1 MLLRSGFK
9 HLLLAVVYGSLGL
22 VLGGV
27 VIFSLHMRDRPDL
40 SPWHEAELDEE
51 FTVASASRVTDLAAY
66 RQHEDALFDQL
77 REQVLDRVRSLPSGQ
92 QRLNRYAAGSWVD
105 PLGFDH
111 NWNRTFE
118 LQVDDPRAGFLM
130 LHGLSDSP
138 YSMRA
143 LGESL
148 HARGAWVVGLR
159 LPGHGTAPAGLA
171 RVDWRDFIAAVRLAA
186 RDMAAQLGPGRPLY
200 IAGYSNGAA
209 LAVEYTLAALE
220 DKALPMPAGLL
231 LLSPALAVS
240 PTAALAQWNLRLAKL
255 PGMKKLAWLSIQPEY
270 DPYKYNSFA
279 VNAGEQIYRLT
290 RTIAERFAR
299 LDNGR
304 GVANFPPVLAFQ
316 SVVDATIPAEAV
328 VQQLFARLAPN
339 GHELVLFDINREAE
353 TNALFAKDPRAG
365 INALFE
371 TRQPFNLTLIT
382 NRDAGSLELL
392 ALHQAEGATEITR
405 QETGLVWPDGIFSLS
420 HLALPFPPDDP
431 LYGIAKHESEA
442 GLPALGSVDLRGET
456 GVLQVPLSQ
465 LMRLRYNPFFDY
477 LEGRVTDQ
485 YLPLTRASINDAK
498 K

>member
-1 MLLRSGFK
+1 MLLRRSVK
-9 HLLLAVVYGSLGL
+9 HLVLAVVYGAFGL

-27 VIFSLHMRDRPDL
+27 TIFIMHMRDRPDL
-40 SPWHEAELDEE
+40 SPWHVAELDEE
-51 FTVASASRVTDLAAY
+51 FTVASASRVTGLEAY
-66 RQHEDALFDQL
+66 RQLEDALYVQL
-77 REQVLDRVRSLPSGQ
+77 REQVLDRVQPLPSGQ
-92 QRLNRYAAGSWVD
+92 RRLNRYAAGSWVD

-118 LQVDDPRAGFLM
+118 LQVDEPRAGFLM

-159 LPGHGTAPAGLA
+159 LPGHGTAPVGLA
-171 RVDWRDFIAAVRLAA
+171 RVNWRDFTAAVRLAA
-186 RDMAAQLGPGRPLY
+186 SDMAAQLGPGQPFY

-220 DKALPMPAGLL
+220 DTSLPMPSGLL

-240 PTAALAQWNLRLAKL
+240 PTAALAQWNLKLAEL
-255 PGMKKLAWLSIQPEY
+255 PGMEKLAWLSIQPEY

-290 RTIAERFAR
+290 SDIAERFGR
-299 LDNGR
+299 LDTGQ
-304 GVANFPPVLAFQ
+304 GVADFPPVLAFQ
-316 SVVDATIPAEAV
+316 SAVDATIPVEALLR
-328 VQQLFARLAPN
+328 QLFDRLAPN

-353 TNALFAKDPRAG
+353 TNALFANDPRAG
-365 INALFE
+365 IEALFE
-371 TRQPFNLTLIT
+371 ARQPFNLTLIT
-382 NRDAGSLELL
+382 NRDAASVELV
-392 ALHQAEGATEITR
+392 ALHQAAGSTETTR

-420 HLALPFPPDDP
+420 HLALSFSPDDP
-431 LYGIAKHESEA
+431 LYGIAEHGRE
-442 GLPALGSVDLRGET
+442 GLPSLGSIDLRGET

-465 LMRLRYNPFFDY
+465 FLRLRYNPFFSY
-477 LEGRVTDQ
+477 LEGRVMDQ
-485 YLPLTRASINDAK
+485 YLPQTQASAGEVEN
-498 K
+498 